1 MDLLGGE
8 EGEGM
13 KGVKGVPMER
23 DGFAGGEEG
32 EGMKRVKGVPMERD
46 GFAWG

>member
-1 MDLLGGE
+1 MKGVKGVPMERDASAGGE

-23 DGFAGGEEG
+23 DGFAGG
-32 EGMKRVKGVPMERD
+32 
-46 GFAWG
+46 